1 MTVHVVGQLLFA
13 GTDDA
18 LYRERMPGIAITFLV
33 LLAYLIPQNVPVRC
47 LCVKR
52 FPGTVVARGALRHV
66 AEGLLHALEPL
77 APPQEASILEHGA
90 ALGMQRPVA
99 SLTRLIGTSGNLNKA
114 VVEREVVAKGVL
126 PPLLVL
132 PVEGK
137 VVDDELVDLGQREHL
152 PWRTLDRH
160 RGQ

>member
-1 MTVHVVGQLLFA
+1 M
-13 GTDDA
+13 
-18 LYRERMPGIAITFLV
+18 
-33 LLAYLIPQNVPVRC
+33 LLASCFSLEPMMLSIANGCLELPSPFWSCSLILSRRMF

-90 ALGMQRPVA
+90 AFGMQRPVA

-137 VVDDELVDLGQREHL
+137 VVDDELVDLG
-152 PWRTLDRH
+152 
-160 RGQ
+160 